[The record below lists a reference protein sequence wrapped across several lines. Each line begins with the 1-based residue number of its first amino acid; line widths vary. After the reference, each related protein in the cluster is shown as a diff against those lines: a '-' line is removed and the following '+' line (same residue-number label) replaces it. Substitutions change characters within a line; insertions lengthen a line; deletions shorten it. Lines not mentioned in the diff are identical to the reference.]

1 MPFLVLHVKKFVYF
15 CISKTGLHM
24 LQIGTKAPYFEGL
37 DGNGN
42 TVRLSDFKGKRPGP
56 LFLP

>member
-1 MPFLVLHVKKFVYF
+1 
-15 CISKTGLHM
+15 M

-56 LFLP
+56 LFLS